1 MRPSQHA
8 KIRPTRRE
16 NRVHVLI
23 RRDIAHRHRGD
34 SYLVTNA
41 ISKRRLK
48 LPAVLRLG
56 VGHRL
61 AGRDVGDVAIV
72 SLEETGD
79 LDRIRRLQAA
89 RRPVD
94 RRDADRHWFVIG
106 PRRAHRVEDFE
117 WKSHAVLE

>member
-34 SYLVTNA
+34 SYLVTNP

-48 LPAVLRLG
+48 LPAVLRLCVRHG
-56 VGHRL
+56 L
-61 AGRDVGDVAIV
+61 AGRDVRDIAIV
-72 SLEETGD
+72 GLEETRD
-79 LDRIRRLQAA
+79 LDRIRRLHAA

-94 RRDADRHWFVIG
+94 RGNAD
-106 PRRAHRVEDFE
+106 
-117 WKSHAVLE
+117 